1 MAREYFQAYHSYL
14 ETMEQLD
21 DSERGRLFTALLIY
35 SSIGV
40 VPELTGNERYVFP
53 GMRAQIDR
61 DSKSYEMKC
70 VKNRENGSLGG
81 KRSVANGSERPPT
94 PPKEKEKE
102 KTKEKEKEK
111 DGAGDRAH
119 CVRFTP
125 PTLAEVA
132 AYVTERGSPVD
143 PQEFIDFYASKGW
156 LVGKTPMKDWKAACR
171 NAEKWDRWK
180 RTTASE
186 RPTTQRTSFTELAAR
201 MEQEGKL

>member
-21 DSERGRLFTALLIY
+21 DSERGRLFTALLVY
-35 SSIGV
+35 SSTGQD
-40 VPELTGNERYVFP
+40 PELAGNERYVFP

-61 DSKSYEMKC
+61 DAKSYEMKC

-81 KRSVANGSERPPT
+81 KRSAKNGIERHPT
-94 PPKEKEKE
+94 PPKEKEK
-102 KTKEKEKEK
+102 TKEKAKEKEK
-111 DGAGDRAH
+111 DGEGEQARTA
-119 CVRFTP
+119 RFTP

-180 RTTASE
+180 RPTASE
-186 RPTTQRTSFTELAAR
+186 RPTTQRTSFSELAAR
-201 MEQEGKL
+201 MEQEGRP